1 MKKFVKSNLK
11 SQSMEMKLEPCP
23 GVTLNVLQRQYNGVC
38 IINDIFVEDGIKE
51 VCIKEYCSLYIKGC
65 GVFPDVETLKIGKNV
80 IRLEI
85 DNQMFPNLL
94 KIECEPGAL
103 YKSRGT
109 LLIRN
114 GAVVNAFNIHND
126 KIDMSNIMTIERNA
140 FSGCT
145 NINLINTENVIK
157 VAADA
162 FDDNVLPTAT
172 PENPLCIIGDSIIT
186 DVYEPAHIDIPEDL
200 TISCIVNEKDNVSVT
215 SLTIHNLKQLNVV
228 LKTLH
233 PQTLTIDSAEI
244 ISPVDLEEL
253 KASVS
258 LSYIDITEKN
268 PYYKSINGIL
278 YNKDHSVLLL
288 CPKGM
293 TGTIQIPNGVKHIE
307 SNAFAFSRISE
318 VIISDSVVNINSS
331 AFFKCIKLTKVQFG
345 NSLEVITESMFYG
358 CSSLTE
364 IEIPGTVKFIEEDAF
379 NYTPLKKLILN
390 EGTLRIKNE
399 AFARNQ
405 LEEVKIPDS
414 LMFLGLYNFANVN
427 KIYFEHLSSPEI
439 LMALINHM
447 HDVNE
452 PNIIEIFLGKNKY
465 IIANNVIDNRNFNEF
480 ANHMYYHPDDIEYA
494 YSLYERQ
501 RASLLMYKY
510 AIVLYKERPTDK
522 LKAYLKKASRVI
534 VTYFLDDSQYESLI
548 EFIQFGV
555 CTRKTLE
562 KLYETSLQY
571 KLPEISAY
579 ILAEIEKLP
588 KKNLLN
594 GL

>member
-1 MKKFVKSNLK
+1 MKNFVKSNLT
-11 SQSMEMKLEPCP
+11 SQSIEMELEPCP
-23 GVTLNVLQRQYNGVC
+23 GVTLNVFKKQYNG
-38 IINDIFVEDGIKE
+38 IYFINDIFVEDGIKE

-65 GVFPDVETLKIGKNV
+65 GVFPDVETLKIGKDV

-94 KIECEPGAL
+94 NIECEPGAL

-126 KIDMSNIMTIERNA
+126 KIDMSDISIIEHNA

-145 NINLINTENVIK
+145 NINLINTENVVK

-162 FDDNVLPTAT
+162 FDDNVLPRAT
-172 PENPLCIIGDSIIT
+172 PENPLCIIGESIIA

-200 TISCIVNEKDNVSVT
+200 TISCIANGKDNVSVK
-215 SLTIHNLKQLNVV
+215 SLTIHNLKQLTAV
-228 LKTLH
+228 LRYLN

-244 ISPVDLEEL
+244 ISHVDLEEL
-253 KASVS
+253 KTSVS

-288 CPKGM
+288 CPEGM
-293 TGTIQIPNGVKHIE
+293 TGAISIPNGVKHIE
-307 SNAFAFSRISE
+307 SNAFAFSMISE
-318 VIISDSVVNINSS
+318 VIISDSVVNIDSS
-331 AFFKCIKLTKVQFG
+331 AFFKCMKLTKVQFG
-345 NSLEVITESMFYG
+345 NSLEIITESMFYG
-358 CSSLTE
+358 CSSLTK

-379 NYTPLKKLILN
+379 HYTPLKKLILN
-390 EGTLRIKNE
+390 EGILRIENGV
-399 AFARNQ
+399 FTGNQ
-405 LEEVKIPDS
+405 LEEVKIPNS

-427 KIYFEHLSSPEI
+427 KIYFEHLSSPRI
-439 LMALINHM
+439 LMALSNHM

-465 IIANNVIDNRNFNEF
+465 IIANNVIDTRNFNEF

-494 YSLYERQ
+494 YSLYEKQ
-501 RASLLMYKY
+501 RANFLVYKY
-510 AIVLYKERPTDK
+510 AILLYKERPTDK
-522 LKAYLKKASRVI
+522 LKKYLKKASRAI
-534 VTYFLDDSQYESLI
+534 TTHLLDESQYESLI

-555 CTRKTLE
+555 CTRNTLE
-562 KLYETSLQY
+562 KLYEASLQY

-579 ILAEIEKLP
+579 VLDEIEKLP
-588 KKNLLN
+588 KKIY
-594 GL
+594 